1 MNRYPILFVV
11 PADPMMDTV
20 KNILKEENI
29 DISVAQS
36 VLHGDV
42 DIVREYIEKGVEVVI
57 SRAGT
62 LRALEAANISIAMV
76 ELTITGFDLID
87 AIEKA
92 RIHGSRIAVVAFQS
106 MVLGID
112 YVAKSLGVD
121 IGYFFIKG
129 REEIPSAVAS
139 AAAQGYEVVLGG
151 PATAAAARAH
161 NLPSVLIGSSK
172 ASILQAVFEAV
183 RVARAIENEK
193 YKRELFSAVVDYA
206 NDGIITVDTAGIIST
221 INPRAAQIT
230 GFRKAIGNDID
241 TVWPDLKLT
250 NVIKNRE
257 QHLGQI
263 MAINGRQ
270 VFCNKVPIIVNN
282 RPVGAVANFQEITR
296 IQQLEAAIRRKI
308 YSKGHVARFSFSDI
322 WGTSAA
328 IQKVIRIAKDYAAT
342 ESNILVTGATGTG
355 KEVFTQS
362 MHNFSRRKNGPF
374 VAVNCAALPGQILES
389 ELFGYVKGAFTGA
402 SEQGKPGL
410 FELAHGGTIFLDEI
424 TELDYANQGR
434 LLRVLQEKVVVR
446 LGSDTVTPVDVRIIA
461 ATNRDLGQAVEEK
474 KFRDDLFYRLNVL
487 KLHVPTL
494 RERKADIRDYANKF
508 LARHTP
514 PGGRPMSFRPGA
526 LRLLEKFDWPG
537 NIRQLQ
543 NTIERVAVL
552 CKEPVISESIIAQCL
567 DIPDRKAERHN
578 ILSRE
583 IDEIRQ
589 ALATAKGRQSG
600 AAKLLGINRST
611 LWRKMQRLG
620 MP

>member
-1 MNRYPILFVV
+1 MNRYPILFMV
-11 PADPMMDTV
+11 PADSMTDTV
-20 KNILKEENI
+20 KSILKEEDM
-29 DISVAQS
+29 DISVEHSALQ
-36 VLHGDV
+36 GDV

-62 LRALEAANISIAMV
+62 LRAIEAANISIAMV
-76 ELTITGFDLID
+76 ELAITGFDLIY

-92 RIHGSRIAVVAFQS
+92 RIHGSRIAVIAFQS

-129 REEIPSAVAS
+129 RDEIPSAIES
-139 AAAQGYEVVLGG
+139 AAGQGYEVVLGG
-151 PATAAAARAH
+151 PATAAAACKH
-161 NLPSVLIGSSK
+161 NLPSVLIESSK
-172 ASILQAVFEAV
+172 ASILQAVHEAV
-183 RVARAIENEK
+183 RVARAIDNEK

-206 NDGIITVDTAGIIST
+206 NDGIITVDMSGIIST
-221 INPRAAQIT
+221 INPRAVQIT
-230 GFRKAIGNDID
+230 NFKKAIGNNID
-241 TVWPDLKLT
+241 AVWPELELSG
-250 NVIKNRE
+250 VIRGNE
-257 QHLGQI
+257 QHLGHI
-263 MAINGRQ
+263 IAINGKQ
-270 VFCNKVPIIVNN
+270 VLCNKVPIIVNN
-282 RPVGAVANFQEITR
+282 HPVGAVANFQEVSR
-296 IQQLEAAIRRKI
+296 IQQIEAAIRRKI

-322 WGTSAA
+322 WGNSAA
-328 IQKVIRIAKDYAAT
+328 IQKTIRIAKDYAGT

-362 MHNFSRRKNGPF
+362 IHNFSRRKNGPF

-446 LGSDTVTPVDVRIIA
+446 LGSDKVTPVDVRIVA
-461 ATNRDLGQAVEEK
+461 ATNRDLGQAVEGK

-487 KLHVPTL
+487 KLHIPAL
-494 RERKADIRDYANKF
+494 QERKADIRDYAEKF
-508 LARHTP
+508 LARYMP
-514 PGGRPMSFRPGA
+514 PDAHQMSFRPGA

-543 NTIERVAVL
+543 NTIERIAVL
-552 CKEPVISESIIAQCL
+552 CKERVISESIIAQCL

-578 ILSRE
+578 ILSQE

-589 ALATAKGRQSG
+589 ALTKAKGRHIE
-600 AAKLLGINRST
+600 AAKILGINRST